1 MDLTGYNSM
10 KNNQPQI
17 DILKTIE
24 VINENIPIADVISHE
39 TSTQVREGTNTQ
51 IKCFF
56 HSDNTP
62 SMTVYPGTRGCHCW
76 GCRKSWTSYSFVR
89 DYRNQREGRHSAIQI
104 IHIFV
109 EEYGLKPVYKDKDEP
124 DTVEELEDLMPE
136 IASYV
141 NRIKQKGILC
151 TDKKMK
157 AIAMAITRAVE
168 TGNLDWLKKLEESK
182 TK

>member
-1 MDLTGYNSM
+1 M
-10 KNNQPQI
+10 
-17 DILKTIE
+17 
-24 VINENIPIADVISHE
+24 
-39 TSTQVREGTNTQ
+39 
-51 IKCFF
+51 
-56 HSDNTP
+56 
-62 SMTVYPGTRGCHCW
+62 
-76 GCRKSWTSYSFVR
+76 
-89 DYRNQREGRHSAIQI
+89 
-104 IHIFV
+104 
-109 EEYGLKPVYKDKDEP
+109 YKDKDEP